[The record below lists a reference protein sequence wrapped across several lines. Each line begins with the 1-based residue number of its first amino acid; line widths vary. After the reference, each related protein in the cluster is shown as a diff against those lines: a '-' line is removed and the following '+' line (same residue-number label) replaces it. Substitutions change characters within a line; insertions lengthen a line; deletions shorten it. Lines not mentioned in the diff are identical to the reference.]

1 MSQFIHPVTSRI
13 AAFLQEIGLPVRA
26 CRLTT
31 PCFLPGI
38 QMADGGL
45 LVDEK
50 ELRHPGDLLHE
61 AGHLA
66 LKVPA
71 KRAKAGVDAGK
82 NMGEEIGAICWSYA
96 ALTHLGLDPAVVF
109 HPDGYRGASQNF
121 IDNFTQGYTPGLPLL
136 QWMGLTLD
144 AKNAQEQG
152 VLPFPHMLRWL
163 RE

>member
-1 MSQFIHPVTSRI
+1 MHQFTHPVTSQI
-13 AAFLQEIGLPVRA
+13 ASFLREIGLPVQARE
-26 CRLTT
+26 LTT

-38 QMADGGL
+38 QIADGGL
-45 LVDEK
+45 LIDEAK
-50 ELRHPGDLLHE
+50 LLHPGDLLHE

-71 KRAKAGVDAGK
+71 KRAKTGVDAGK
-82 NMGEEIGAICWSYA
+82 NLGEEIGAICWSYA
-96 ALTHLGLDPAVVF
+96 ALTYLGLDPAVVF

-121 IDNFTQGYTPGLPLL
+121 IDNFTQGYAPGLPLL

-152 VLPFPHMLRWL
+152 VSPFPHMLRWL